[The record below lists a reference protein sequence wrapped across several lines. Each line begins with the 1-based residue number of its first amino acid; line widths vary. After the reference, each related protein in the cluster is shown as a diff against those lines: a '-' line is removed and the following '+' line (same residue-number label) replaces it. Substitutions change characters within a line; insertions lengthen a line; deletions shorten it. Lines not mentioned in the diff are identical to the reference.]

1 MPLVEWDP
9 IIFVNLILCI
19 IIVIMGYLSYHKS
32 SDRLPL
38 YVGAAFGLF
47 GVSHAATLFG
57 FKNLLTIPLIIDRTL
72 AYVLIILALF
82 FELKKT
88 MIVKET
94 QEAWTEFFISES
106 ESEENNTQGGSEN
119 RE

>member
-1 MPLVEWDP
+1 MLVEWDP

-19 IIVIMGYLSYHKS
+19 IIVVMGYLSYHKS
-32 SDRLPL
+32 GDHLPL
-38 YVGAAFGLF
+38 YIAAAFGLF

-57 FKNLLTIPLIIDRTL
+57 LKNLLTIPLIIDRTL

-88 MIVKET
+88 MIAKET
-94 QEAWTEFFISES
+94 QQAWTEFFMSES
-106 ESEENNTQGGSEN
+106 QSEENSNDGQE
-119 RE
+119 

>member
-1 MPLVEWDP
+1 MPIEWDP

-32 SDRLPL
+32 GGHLPL
-38 YVGAAFGLF
+38 YIAAAFGLF
-47 GVSHAATLFG
+47 GVSHAATLLG
-57 FKNLLTIPLIIDRTL
+57 FKIPLTIPLIIDRAL

-88 MIVKET
+88 LIAKET
-94 QEAWTEFFISES
+94 QQAWTEFFMSES
-106 ESEENNTQGGSEN
+106 QSGENSNDGPEN
-119 RE
+119 